1 MVKVTF
7 NCLTPV
13 QKFVGKN
20 NVLLTRVFTHSEAI
34 AAMRQQEAKV
44 PKLPAQARLLQEALK
59 KRGLVQDSAQDAQQA
74 PKGPNMTPKT
84 NTGSPD
90 SGCMLSQGCTCSL
103 DGGCILGQGC
113 SIPYCIML

>member
-1 MVKVTF
+1 MQHTWKCFLLSVVAFLCNTYTIQVDVWLGKQVVKVTF

-13 QKFVGKN
+13 QKFVGKK

-59 KRGLVQDSAQDAQQA
+59 KRGLVQDSVQDAQQA
-74 PKGPNMTPKT
+74 PKRANHDTKHNPV
-84 NTGSPD
+84 
-90 SGCMLSQGCTCSL
+90 
-103 DGGCILGQGC
+103 
-113 SIPYCIML
+113 